1 MNHCTECG
9 ERLASN
15 ERSERMSGM
24 CDACIEKY
32 PEEFE
37 ERYAA
42 AEESYTERPVYHQ

>member
-1 MNHCTECG
+1 MNHAQNAAS
-9 ERLASN
+9 ERHRRA
-15 ERSERMSGM
+15 SERMSGM